1 MAVTE
6 AVALVVCVI
15 IGIALMV
22 SDRRGA
28 VENTAQQATQTAVD
42 NVVAPV
48 GDVVAQPG
56 RWLSGGFAWLGSYID
71 AAGENRRLKKMYA
84 EERLKAEI
92 IQEAMAKKW

>member
-1 MAVTE
+1 MAFRQDTFGDLKVPLAWTA

-22 SDRRGA
+22 SDRRGS

-56 RWLSGGFAWLGSYID
+56 RWISGGFSWLGS
-71 AAGENRRLKKMYA
+71 
-84 EERLKAEI
+84 
-92 IQEAMAKKW
+92 